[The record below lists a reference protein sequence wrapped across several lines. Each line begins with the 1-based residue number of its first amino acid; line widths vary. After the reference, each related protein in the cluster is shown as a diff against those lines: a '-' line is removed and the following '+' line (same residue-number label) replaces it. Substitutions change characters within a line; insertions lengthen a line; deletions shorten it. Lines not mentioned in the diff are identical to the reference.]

1 MKKFENKISTIVD
14 WILTE
19 KCNLNRYYCLQNTNI
34 RKAKCEPINN
44 KQWGCNE
51 CKIPNDIFA
60 LFASDIFSG
69 VSALFGWGF
78 SGGFGVGVIIG
89 LVLYGVYWM
98 MRMCS
103 DDYTLTG
110 FSDGN
115 QEKEYES
122 FKGIVSLIV
131 MIICRILQAVN
142 YFD

>member
-19 KCNLNRYYCLQNTNI
+19 KCNFNCYYCLQNADI
-34 RKAKCEPINN
+34 RKAKCEPINSGVAMN
-44 KQWGCNE
+44 AKS
-51 CKIPNDIFA
+51 PMIFSA
-60 LFASDIFSG
+60 LFASVIFGG
-69 VSALFGWGF
+69 VSALLGWGF
-78 SGGFGVGVIIG
+78 SGGFGAGVIIG
-89 LVLYGVYWM
+89 LVLYGVYCM

-110 FSDGN
+110 FSDGS

-131 MIICRILQAVN
+131 MIICGIL
-142 YFD
+142 